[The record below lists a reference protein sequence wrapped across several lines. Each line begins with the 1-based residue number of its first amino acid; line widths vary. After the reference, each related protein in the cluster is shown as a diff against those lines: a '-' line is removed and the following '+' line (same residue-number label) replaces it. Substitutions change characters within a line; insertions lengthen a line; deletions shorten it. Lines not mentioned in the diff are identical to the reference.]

1 MDLNDRLN
9 QLTDDNNELRRQ
21 LRESRAAWSALLI
34 AYAIGFTL
42 GYWYA
47 C

>member
-21 LRESRAAWSALLI
+21 LRNARPAWTALLI
-34 AYAIGFTL
+34 AYVIGFAL
-42 GYWYA
+42 GVLYA
-47 C
+47 G